1 MDLIYVGK
9 IVNTHGIKG
18 ELRIISDFKF
28 KNEVFI
34 SNNSLYI
41 NNNKYI
47 IKSYRPHKIYD
58 MVVLEG
64 IDSIE
69 KALELKGSNVY
80 IKKSE
85 YSFDDYLDEE
95 LIGLYVYDK
104 DIYKGKV
111 IDIMKTTNNDILVI
125 KGTKK
130 HMVPLIPEF
139 VKNVDLEN
147 NKIYIEYIKGL
158 DYED

>member
-1 MDLIYVGK
+1 
-9 IVNTHGIKG
+9 
-18 ELRIISDFKF
+18 
-28 KNEVFI
+28 
-34 SNNSLYI
+34 
-41 NNNKYI
+41 
-47 IKSYRPHKIYD
+47 